1 MKTAAVVNA
10 LLPGRKWGA
19 EIQHFDPVQVLLKK
33 LEAIVKPNDIYLLL
47 NEEAEG
53 KLGGRA
59 DSYEKIHAPSLKPS
73 DLFRSIYRALP
84 DYQDVIY
91 LFIDTPLLDVG
102 ITEKMLKLHREEY
115 AEYTYGEGFP
125 GGFTPEIVKRELFPK
140 LAVLAEKEDSDI
152 SRGSTF
158 EALSKEINS
167 FDVEPFF
174 SSEDFKMKRIELT
187 TSLKRNFLLVERA
200 VQERGMDCNF
210 EEFRSLL
217 HARPQILRTVPA
229 YVEMEITSRSAGSYA
244 YSPLPLMKRETGDMN
259 FKTFTA
265 VLEKI
270 RSFCETFHVEFSYLG
285 ESLLH
290 RDIQKIL
297 EHTLSDQSVQ
307 VILRTDGTRCTPDFA
322 DYLAGLRA
330 SNLSIICELDAA
342 REPSYKLLRGGDLNR
357 VERDVRYL
365 LSKLEKGIY
374 VQMVRVDDNEEEMLE
389 FFDTWEKEGA
399 QVIIQK
405 YNSYMG
411 LLPERSKHDL
421 SPLERNCCWH
431 LQRDLVVFHNA
442 DVPRC
447 KQDIN
452 GTFCLGNLLKEDI
465 STVWERGLSHYSAH
479 CEKNYD
485 RYCAVCDEYY
495 TFNF

>member
-19 EIQHFDPVQVLLKK
+19 EIQHLDPVQLLLKK
-33 LEAIVKPNDIYLLL
+33 LEAIVKPSDIYLLL
-47 NEEAEG
+47 NEEAEA
-53 KLGGRA
+53 KLGRRA
-59 DSYEKIHAPSLKPS
+59 ESYGKIQAQSLRPS
-73 DLFRSIYRALP
+73 DLFRVIYRALEG
-84 DYQDVIY
+84 YQDVIY
-91 LFIDTPLLDVG
+91 LFIDTPLIDVG
-102 ITEKMLKLHREEY
+102 ITQKMLKLHSEEY

-125 GGFTPEIVKRELFPK
+125 VGFTPEIVKRELFPK
-140 LAVLAEKEDSDI
+140 LAVLAEKENSDI
-152 SRGSTF
+152 SRESAF

-174 SSEDFKMKRIELT
+174 SSEDFKMKRIELS
-187 TSLKRNFLLVERA
+187 TSLKRNSLLVERV
-200 VQERGMDCNF
+200 VQEQGMDCNF

-217 HARPQILRTVPA
+217 HARPQIVRTVPA
-229 YVEMEITSRSAGSYA
+229 YVEMEITSRSSGSYV
-244 YSPLPLMKRETGDMN
+244 YSPLFLVKRKTGDMD

-270 RSFCETFHVEFSYLG
+270 RSFCENFHIEFSFLG

-290 RDIQKIL
+290 RDIRRIL
-297 EHTLSDQSVQ
+297 EHTLSDSSIQ
-307 VILRTDGTRCTPDFA
+307 VILRTDGTLCTPDFS

-342 REPSYKLLRGGDLNR
+342 REPSYKLIRGGDLHR
-357 VERDVRYL
+357 VERDMRYL
-365 LSKLEKGIY
+365 LSKVEKNIY

-405 YNSYMG
+405 YNSYLG

-421 SPLERNCCWH
+421 RPLERNSCWH

-452 GTFCLGNLLKEDI
+452 GTFCLGNLLEEDI
-465 STVWERGLSHYSAH
+465 STVWERGLPHYSAH